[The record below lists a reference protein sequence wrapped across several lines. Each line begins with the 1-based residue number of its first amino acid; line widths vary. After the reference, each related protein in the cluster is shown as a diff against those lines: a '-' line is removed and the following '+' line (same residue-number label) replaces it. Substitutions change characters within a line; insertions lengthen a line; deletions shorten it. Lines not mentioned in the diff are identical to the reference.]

1 MRPLRSRVMPGR
13 LPLPALPRPPEVAQ
27 RERLSERD
35 ADGFDAILAL
45 VPAEAGDMP
54 LVELP
59 QSDRWRRLRA
69 HMTAPGAVR
78 SATLANAS
86 DTRAVLGILGPRATA
101 FDALA
106 LAGRMLKEIA
116 GEAEV
121 IALAVPGARPAS
133 ARRRGTARTGGIG
146 AGTGGPRD
154 ATIDAAGDVLG
165 ALLSA
170 ALAHAF
176 EMPSFRTPGPSAV
189 SAPSGVSR
197 PSRVDHAPS
206 SRVRRSALRAEPR
219 RRLRRIELVGSAPL
233 DLPFLEAAAHANNV
247 ARFLTALPPNVL
259 DARAYRRF
267 ITGYAREHGLQF
279 TWLDETALERLEANA
294 FLAVARGNAE
304 RTAGIA
310 HLTYRPAAS
319 RRPRARGGAR
329 SSPPAAGGH
338 VAPDVA
344 LVGKGILFDTGGT
357 NLKPHRSMLEMHTD
371 MAGSAVALATLGALS
386 RLKAPLAVD
395 AWLAITENRIGP
407 HSYLPQE
414 IVRAANGVTIQVIH
428 TDAEGRMALADTLA
442 LAARG
447 RPRLMIDFATLTGT
461 CIYAL
466 TERMSGL
473 VTNRPRLVPALLAAG
488 RASGE
493 RVWNFPFDDDY
504 DTDLESKVADVLQC
518 SVEAKGDHILAAR
531 FLSRFVPEG
540 TPWVH
545 LDLSSAV
552 RSGGLAHIPT
562 DVTGF
567 GTRYALELLLKTRVL
582 DELGGS

>member
-1 MRPLRSRVMPGR
+1 MRRG
-13 LPLPALPRPPEVAQ
+13 
-27 RERLSERD
+27 
-35 ADGFDAILAL
+35 
-45 VPAEAGDMP
+45 
-54 LVELP
+54 
-59 QSDRWRRLRA
+59 
-69 HMTAPGAVR
+69 
-78 SATLANAS
+78 
-86 DTRAVLGILGPRATA
+86 
-101 FDALA
+101 ALA
-106 LAGRMLKEIA
+106 A
-116 GEAEV
+116 
-121 IALAVPGARPAS
+121 
-133 ARRRGTARTGGIG
+133 
-146 AGTGGPRD
+146 D
-154 ATIDAAGDVLG
+154 A
-165 ALLSA
+165 
-170 ALAHAF
+170 
-176 EMPSFRTPGPSAV
+176 
-189 SAPSGVSR
+189 
-197 PSRVDHAPS
+197 
-206 SRVRRSALRAEPR
+206 R

-267 ITGYAREHGLQF
+267 IMGYAREHGLEL
-279 TWLDETALERLEANA
+279 TWLDEAQLARLGANA
-294 FLAVARGNAE
+294 FLAVARGNAQG
-304 RTAGIA
+304 TAGIA
-310 HLTYRPAAS
+310 HVTYRP
-319 RRPRARGGAR
+319 GAR
-329 SSPPAAGGH
+329 RHRHRRAGGG
-338 VAPDVA
+338 VRSRPSPVPGQDAPDVA

-407 HSYLPQE
+407 RSYLPQE

-428 TDAEGRMALADTLA
+428 TDAEGRMALADALA
-442 LAARG
+442 LAARAQ
-447 RPRLMIDFATLTGT
+447 PRLMIDFATLTGA

-473 VTNRPRLVPALLAAG
+473 VTNRPHLVPTLLAAG

-493 RVWNFPFDDDY
+493 RVWNFPFDEDY
-504 DTDLESKVADVLQC
+504 DSDLESKAADVLQC
-518 SVEAKGDHILAAR
+518 SAEAKGDHILAAR

-567 GTRYALELLLKTRVL
+567 GARYALELLLKTRL
-582 DELGGS
+582 LEELGGA